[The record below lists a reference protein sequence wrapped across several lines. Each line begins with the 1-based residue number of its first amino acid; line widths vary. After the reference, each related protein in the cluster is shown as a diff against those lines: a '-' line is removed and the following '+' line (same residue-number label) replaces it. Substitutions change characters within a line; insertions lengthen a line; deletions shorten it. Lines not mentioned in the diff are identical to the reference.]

1 MPAYKGSFSELRP
14 RLRSRLLLIS
24 APPTKTSQ
32 RRLLRYIERV
42 EIFEFQS
49 SDSRQQQPTV
59 IDFHDMGIVD
69 FDLCIALQKRLVYES
84 GGREDGHITC
94 LLCEH
99 PPLISIGRAGSRRH
113 IRLTAQE
120 MRHRKLET
128 RWIGRGG
135 ACVAHTP
142 GQLAVYPIVPLK
154 HYGWSVGEYLQRLQ
168 NGLLDTARQFEVPSY
183 KRPGRFG
190 LWGRSGML
198 AAIGV
203 AVQNWVTSHGAFLN
217 VSCGPHSQ
225 VGVEANPAELA
236 CPGDPATMSS
246 LLEET
251 ETCPTIGEVARSV
264 AYHLAQ
270 RFEAAQAVW
279 HSSHPLFPEVI
290 KHTRDRTRQ
299 AAS

>member
-1 MPAYKGSFSELRP
+1 M
-14 RLRSRLLLIS
+14 
-24 APPTKTSQ
+24 
-32 RRLLRYIERV
+32 
-42 EIFEFQS
+42 EIFDFEPFETI
-49 SDSRQQQPTV
+49 RQTPTQ
-59 IDFHDMGIVD
+59 IDFHHMGIVD
-69 FDLCIALQKRLVYES
+69 FDLCVALQKRLVYES
-84 GGREDGHITC
+84 GGRDDGHIVC

-113 IRLTAQE
+113 IRLTTQE
-120 MRHRKLET
+120 MRRRNLEL

-154 HYGWSVGEYLQRLQ
+154 YYGWSVGQYLQRLQ
-168 NGLLDTARQFEVPSY
+168 DGLLDTVRQYEVPSY

-203 AVQNWVTSHGAFLN
+203 AVQNWITSHGAFLN
-217 VSCGPHSQ
+217 VACSPLSQ
-225 VGVEANPAELA
+225 VGIEANPAELA
-236 CPGDPATMSS
+236 CPGDSPTMSS

-251 ETCPTIGEVARSV
+251 EACPTIREVARSV
-264 AYHLAQ
+264 ASNLAQ
-270 RFEAAQAVW
+270 RFGAVQADW
-279 HSSHPLFPEVI
+279 HSSHPLFPEIV
-290 KHTRDRTRQ
+290 KQARDRTRQ

>member
-1 MPAYKGSFSELRP
+1 MGPPANL
-14 RLRSRLLLIS
+14 
-24 APPTKTSQ
+24 PPSNEDLATTTF
-32 RRLLRYIERV
+32 RYIDRV

-49 SDSRQQQPTV
+49 SDPIRPRPQQ
-59 IDFHDMGIVD
+59 IDFHYMGMVD
-69 FDLCIALQKRLVYES
+69 FDECVAFQKRLVYEA
-84 GGREDGHITC
+84 GGRDDGHITC

-113 IRLTAQE
+113 IRLTTQE
-120 MRHRKLET
+120 MRRRRMEL

-142 GQLAVYPIVPLK
+142 GQLAIYPIVPLK
-154 HYGWSVGEYLQRLQ
+154 YYGWSVGDYLQRLQ
-168 NGLLDTARQFEVPSY
+168 NGLLDTVREYEVPSY

-203 AVQNWVTSHGAFLN
+203 AVQNWITSHGAFLN
-217 VSCGPHSQ
+217 VTCSPLSQ

-236 CPGDPATMSS
+236 SPGDHATMSS

-251 ETCPTIGEVARSV
+251 ESCPTIREFARSV
-264 AYHLAQ
+264 AYHLAH
-270 RFEAAQAVW
+270 RFETANSMW
-279 HSSHPLFPEVI
+279 HSGHPLFSEVV
-290 KHTRDRTRQ
+290 KQTRDRTRQ

>member
-1 MPAYKGSFSELRP
+1 M
-14 RLRSRLLLIS
+14 
-24 APPTKTSQ
+24 
-32 RRLLRYIERV
+32 
-42 EIFEFQS
+42 EIFEFQP
-49 SDSRQQQPTV
+49 SDNTRPRPAI
-59 IDFHDMGIVD
+59 IDFHHMGIVD
-69 FDLCIALQKRLVYES
+69 FDQCVALQKRLVYES
-84 GGREDGHITC
+84 GGRDDGHITC

-113 IRLTAQE
+113 IRLTTQE
-120 MRHRKLET
+120 MRRRKLEL

-142 GQLAVYPIVPLK
+142 GQLAVYPIVPLRY
-154 HYGWSVGEYLQRLQ
+154 HSWSVGDYLQRLQ
-168 NGLLDTARQFEVPSY
+168 NGLLDTVREYEVPSY

-203 AVQNWVTSHGAFLN
+203 AVQNWITSHGAFLN
-217 VSCGPHSQ
+217 VTCGPHSQ
-225 VGVEANPAELA
+225 VGIESNPAELA
-236 CPGDPATMSS
+236 CPGDSPTMSS

-251 ETCPTIGEVARSV
+251 ESCPTIREVARSV

-270 RFEAAQAVW
+270 RFGAVQATW
-279 HSSHPLFPEVI
+279 HSSHPLFPEVV

-299 AAS
+299 AAC